1 MRAKSTQSV
10 SRAAVLVGLVLG
22 LAAFDSFAV
31 RAVLLAVCPFVP
43 HRSTSSISIVRF
55 VRRRSRSTPS
65 PRRHASS
72 TSPQSRPRARR
83 PVSSHPRLCRASCVP
98 LRWFLYDWLCAVW
111 LVDFAI
117 ARRSLGY
124 VARSIKTARASRC
137 ARVGPTGW
145 GVKTLMIGCDGVRC
159 STRAIRLFEPRTRER
174 WPPRTPRERSRT
186 SPRRSSSSLWRNT
199 SDPPARYA
207 KNRTHDDARASRRDR
222 ATTRARERRGDG
234 RSNATTSAVTNANV
248 FVRIDRRRARRRAGV
263 RASTKARDVGVE
275 SSARASPRA
284 SGAGAVRATARVPSC
299 DVDGRC
305 ARSHLC
311 DRVRVRRRACATSR
325 DAGDRDVAID
335 RRWLRGQP
343 SRARARRGRG
353 ESAIVI

>member
-1 MRAKSTQSV
+1 MCSMLAARDPSF
-10 SRAAVLVGLVLG
+10 RAADERKMATKNAPRTVKDVPAQEFVIA
-22 LAAFDSFAV
+22 LAQYF
-31 RAVLLAVCPFVP
+31 
-43 HRSTSSISIVRF
+43 RSTGKVREE
-55 VRRRSRSTPS
+55 SN
-65 PRRHASS
+65 
-72 TSPQSRPRARR
+72 AR
-83 PVSSHPRLCRASCVP
+83 
-98 LRWFLYDWLCAVW
+98 
-111 LVDFAI
+111 
-117 ARRSLGY
+117 
-124 VARSIKTARASRC
+124 
-137 ARVGPTGW
+137 
-145 GVKTLMIGCDGVRC
+145 
-159 STRAIRLFEPRTRER
+159 
-174 WPPRTPRERSRT
+174 
-186 SPRRSSSSLWRNT
+186 
-199 SDPPARYA
+199 
-207 KNRTHDDARASRRDR
+207 DARASRRDR

-234 RSNATTSAVTNANV
+234 RSNATTSAMKNANV

-263 RASTKARDVGVE
+263 RASTTARDVGVE

>member
-1 MRAKSTQSV
+1 MREKSTQSV
-10 SRAAVLVGLVLG
+10 SCAAVLVGLVLG

-145 GVKTLMIGCDGVRC
+145 GVKTLMIDCDVFDARRARSVFSSRGREKDGHQERPENGQGRPRAGVRHRAGAILPIHRQG
-159 STRAIRLFEPRTRER
+159 TRRIERTR
-174 WPPRTPRERSRT
+174 RSRIA
-186 SPRRSSSSLWRNT
+186 PRSS
-199 SDPPARYA
+199 
-207 KNRTHDDARASRRDR
+207 DDARARTARRWTIERDDVGGDECERIRAHRSSSRE
-222 ATTRARERRGDG
+222 TTRG
-234 RSNATTSAVTNANV
+234 RS
-248 FVRIDRRRARRRAGV
+248 GV
-263 RASTKARDVGVE
+263 D
-275 SSARASPRA
+275 
-284 SGAGAVRATARVPSC
+284 
-299 DVDGRC
+299 DG
-305 ARSHLC
+305 
-311 DRVRVRRRACATSR
+311 
-325 DAGDRDVAID
+325 
-335 RRWLRGQP
+335 
-343 SRARARRGRG
+343 ARRGRRV
-353 ESAIVI
+353 ER

>member
-83 PVSSHPRLCRASCVP
+83 PVSSQPRLCRASCVP

-145 GVKTLMIGCDGVRC
+145 GVKTLMIDCDVFDARRARSVFSSRGREKDGHQERPENGQGRPRAGVRHR
-159 STRAIRLFEPRTRER
+159 SGAILTIHRQGTRRIERTTTLAHRGAIE
-174 WPPRTPRERSRT
+174 
-186 SPRRSSSSLWRNT
+186 
-199 SDPPARYA
+199 
-207 KNRTHDDARASRRDR
+207 
-222 ATTRARERRGDG
+222 
-234 RSNATTSAVTNANV
+234 
-248 FVRIDRRRARRRAGV
+248 RRRARAN
-263 RASTKARDVGVE
+263 
-275 SSARASPRA
+275 
-284 SGAGAVRATARVPSC
+284 GAAM
-299 DVDGRC
+299 D
-305 ARSHLC
+305 
-311 DRVRVRRRACATSR
+311 DRTRRR
-325 DAGDRDVAID
+325 
-335 RRWLRGQP
+335 RR
-343 SRARARRGRG
+343 
-353 ESAIVI
+353 

>member
-1 MRAKSTQSV
+1 M
-10 SRAAVLVGLVLG
+10 
-22 LAAFDSFAV
+22 
-31 RAVLLAVCPFVP
+31 C
-43 HRSTSSISIVRF
+43 
-55 VRRRSRSTPS
+55 
-65 PRRHASS
+65 
-72 TSPQSRPRARR
+72 
-83 PVSSHPRLCRASCVP
+83 
-98 LRWFLYDWLCAVW
+98 
-111 LVDFAI
+111 
-117 ARRSLGY
+117 
-124 VARSIKTARASRC
+124 
-137 ARVGPTGW
+137 
-145 GVKTLMIGCDGVRC
+145 VRC

-263 RASTKARDVGVE
+263 RASTTARDVGVE

>member
-83 PVSSHPRLCRASCVP
+83 PVSSQPRLCRASCVP

-137 ARVGPTGW
+137 AR
-145 GVKTLMIGCDGVRC
+145 C
-159 STRAIRLFEPRTRER
+159 SPRAIRLFEPRTRER

-222 ATTRARERRGDG
+222 ATTRARERRG
-234 RSNATTSAVTNANV
+234 
-248 FVRIDRRRARRRAGV
+248 
-263 RASTKARDVGVE
+263 E
-275 SSARASPRA
+275 
-284 SGAGAVRATARVPSC
+284 
-299 DVDGRC
+299 
-305 ARSHLC
+305 
-311 DRVRVRRRACATSR
+311 
-325 DAGDRDVAID
+325 DAEGE
-335 RRWLRGQP
+335 RGEE
-343 SRARARRGRG
+343 RARRGR
-353 ESAIVI
+353 